1 MRHTVNGALFLTI
14 AGVVSL
20 GGSLSGRTATVSD
33 PQTPATSQPVSAAPQ
48 TRQFTPDP
56 VSISRVVSLESGR
69 TRVDVAVA
77 NSDTVLHFEADSI
90 VITAT
95 SAGIELRTE
104 GRTTA
109 VGLPGPNP
117 EVAVVPIRLVIPRDG
132 PPQWLQNTDAGV
144 QPVR

>member
-1 MRHTVNGALFLTI
+1 M
-14 AGVVSL
+14 
-20 GGSLSGRTATVSD
+20 
-33 PQTPATSQPVSAAPQ
+33 
-48 TRQFTPDP
+48 
-56 VSISRVVSLESGR
+56 ESGR
-69 TRVDVAVA
+69 TRVDLAVA
-77 NSDTVLHFEADSI
+77 NSDTVLHIEADSI

-117 EVAVVPIRLVIPRDG
+117 DVAVVPIRLVIPRDG
-132 PPQWLQNTDAGV
+132 PPQWLQNTGSGA